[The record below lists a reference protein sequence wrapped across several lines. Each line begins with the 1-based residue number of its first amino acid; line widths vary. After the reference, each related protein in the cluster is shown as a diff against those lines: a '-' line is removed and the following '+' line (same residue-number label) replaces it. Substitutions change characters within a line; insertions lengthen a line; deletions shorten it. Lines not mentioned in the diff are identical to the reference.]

1 MIRTVSADDIAIQVL
16 SNEGAQCGT
25 CGDEPGDRR
34 CEYCEKC
41 RARYIAALR
50 AVGWAPRSE
59 IQEQLDQ
66 ARRELDAMKR
76 ELASLTQAV
85 APHDLA

>member
-1 MIRTVSADDIAIQVL
+1 MIRTVTADDIAVQVL

-25 CGDEPGDRR
+25 CGNEPGNRT

-50 AVGWAPRSE
+50 AIGWAPRDE
-59 IQEQLDQ
+59 IQGQLDQ
-66 ARRELDAMKR
+66 ALT
-76 ELASLTQAV
+76 ELAAIKRQLATLTRQA
-85 APHDLA
+85 AAAL